1 MARSLATPFH
11 VIYNEYEGSVSIET
25 GEVIEL
31 RALDGFR
38 LWLRFSDGT
47 EGIRDFA
54 DILAGGGEVIEPI
67 GEEAMFKRVFLSR
80 GVPSWRSGLQL
91 DPSNLHL
98 ELRQLG
104 QLSMP
109 TAAE

>member
-1 MARSLATPFH
+1 MASPSPDRGGIAAVF
-11 VIYNEYEGSVSIET
+11 IKA
-25 GEVIEL
+25 
-31 RALDGFR
+31 R
-38 LWLRFSDGT
+38 T

-80 GVPSWRSGLQL
+80 GVPTWPSGLQL

-109 TAAE
+109 APAG

>member
-1 MARSLATPFH
+1 MIEYVH
-11 VIYNEYEGSVSIET
+11 VD
-25 GEVIEL
+25 EL

-98 ELRQLG
+98 ELRQMG

-109 TAAE
+109 AAAE